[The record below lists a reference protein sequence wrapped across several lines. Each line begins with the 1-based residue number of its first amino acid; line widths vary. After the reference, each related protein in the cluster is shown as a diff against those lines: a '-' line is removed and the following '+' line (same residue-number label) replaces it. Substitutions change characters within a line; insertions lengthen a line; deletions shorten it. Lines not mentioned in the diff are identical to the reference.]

1 MLMLRPL
8 AITRQSDPGEEAA
21 ELRRKGWQH
30 RGQQAQLWG
39 ARGLDSREKSFI
51 FKEFRPKA
59 KKKFSA
65 CLQTTDVNVGP
76 RGEVVDGRPTSNT
89 LHMKAVCKS
98 FGAFEE
104 LYGPPTNLV

>member
-59 KKKFSA
+59 KKKFQLVCRPQMSMWD
-65 CLQTTDVNVGP
+65 Q
-76 RGEVVDGRPTSNT
+76 GEKLWMDDQHLTRCT
-89 LHMKAVCKS
+89 
-98 FGAFEE
+98 
-104 LYGPPTNLV
+104 